1 MNGRR
6 IDEPELLSV
15 GDRIEVGGTTLV
27 VQVSVSPPATAVG
40 EPEMAAAASEPGP
53 PDDEPAEREP
63 EPEPP
68 DEEPAEPEPAP
79 PDEEPAEP
87 GPAPVAQAEPPSAE
101 PEPVL
106 PPLSLRVDFD
116 AASARCAWRSVPWR
130 SPCGLFSRAV
140 AGGSRRAPAT
150 SSVVRTMGKI
160 AFLFPG
166 QGSQKVGMGGALLD
180 SRPELYEPLLEL
192 AEAASGLPIRQHG
205 LEGPQETLTRTDVAQ
220 PALFAL
226 SLAVNAAAR
235 EAGLQPDYV
244 GGHSLGEYTAAVA
257 AGAMSEEEGMSVV
270 SLRGRLMAEVQD
282 VRPGAMAAVI
292 GLERDAVDSLCKE
305 ASERGLVSP
314 ANINS
319 PTQIVCSGEEGP
331 STASSSW
338 PARPARKGRFGCR
351 SGRPFTAS

>member
-116 AASARCAWRSVPWR
+116 AASGECAWRSVPWR

-180 SRPELYEPLLEL
+180 SRP
-192 AEAASGLPIRQHG
+192 G
-205 LEGPQETLTRTDVAQ
+205 
-220 PALFAL
+220 
-226 SLAVNAAAR
+226 
-235 EAGLQPDYV
+235 
-244 GGHSLGEYTAAVA
+244 
-257 AGAMSEEEGMSVV
+257 
-270 SLRGRLMAEVQD
+270 
-282 VRPGAMAAVI
+282 
-292 GLERDAVDSLCKE
+292 
-305 ASERGLVSP
+305 
-314 ANINS
+314 
-319 PTQIVCSGEEGP
+319 
-331 STASSSW
+331 STSRCSSW
-338 PARPARKGRFGCR
+338 PRRRQGSR
-351 SGRPFTAS
+351 SGSMGSRVHRRPSRAPMWPSRRCSRSRSR